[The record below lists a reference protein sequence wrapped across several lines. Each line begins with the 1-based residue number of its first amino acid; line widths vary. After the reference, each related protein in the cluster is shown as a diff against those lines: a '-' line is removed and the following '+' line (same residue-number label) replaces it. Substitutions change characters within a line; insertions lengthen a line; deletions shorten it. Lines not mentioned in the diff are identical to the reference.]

1 MRDFLWQHGRMR
13 DFATLGG
20 PGAAAFYVNE
30 RGQVAG
36 VDATWLHAWAR
47 WPAAAPRGTGSST
60 RTGVAAVRRL
70 WPWPT
75 ALK

>member
-36 VDATWLHAWAR
+36 VDATWLHDV
-47 WPAAAPRGTGSST
+47 GE
-60 RTGVAAVRRL
+60 VAGGGATADGEFHAYPCRRR
-70 WPWPT
+70 
-75 ALK
+75 A